1 MNTNLAA
8 AGGVVAT
15 ILLSLFLTKKIDV
28 TMVIN
33 GAIAGLVAIT
43 AEPADPSGGQAII
56 IGAAGGALVYYSIL
70 FFDKVL
76 KLDDPVGAISAHGIV
91 GILGVMV
98 VPFTDG
104 DATFLW
110 QFYGVVA
117 IAGFT
122 FFTSLVAILVIN
134 KVFTIRASDEEQDL
148 GLDVTEIG
156 IEAYPEFK

>member
-1 MNTNLAA
+1 
-8 AGGVVAT
+8 
-15 ILLSLFLTKKIDV
+15 
-28 TMVIN
+28 
-33 GAIAGLVAIT
+33 
-43 AEPADPSGGQAII
+43 
-56 IGAAGGALVYYSIL
+56 
-70 FFDKVL
+70 
-76 KLDDPVGAISAHGIV
+76 
-91 GILGVMV
+91 MV

-104 DATFLW
+104 DASFLW

-122 FFTSLVAILVIN
+122 FFSSLVAILVIN